1 MYDDSFEARL
11 AGQAVGAPK
20 RGGKI
25 WIVISIIL
33 FVLLAAAVVF
43 AVIFFNKSQDT
54 SSADSLKKKVTDQE
68 AQIAVLES
76 DKHFLKS
83 KVSDQEKTIQQ
94 LTENASNAQ
103 KEIAK
108 PNPVTVTKSE
118 IIEASKKLTHELN
131 DSFKVMINS
140 DYSYVVVEGTEKSTG
155 AGMYL
160 YRDNRADSDWK
171 FLIATQSVLGCEEAS
186 ADVKKVLHG
195 LVACENSDNTY
206 GTF

>member
-68 AQIAVLES
+68 A
-76 DKHFLKS
+76 FLKS